1 MVTKR
6 PARYKYHT
14 QGSVLAKIFMVTK
27 QCTNLLIVSFKFC
40 SSKNPYGNKTDEVNA
55 NNQQVFCSSKNL
67 YGNKTGMQNTMPI
80 VGFCSSKN
88 LYGNKTI
95 TLFEFNLQ
103 MFCSSK
109 NPYGNKTYMHLL

>member
-1 MVTKR
+1 MVTKRKNWIIVTKISSVLAKILMVTKR

-40 SSKNPYGNKTDEVNA
+40 SSKN
-55 NNQQVFCSSKNL
+55 L

-88 LYGNKTI
+88 LYGNKTYWM
-95 TLFEFNLQ
+95 E
-103 MFCSSK
+103 
-109 NPYGNKTYMHLL
+109 

>member
-1 MVTKR
+1 MVTKRKNWIIVTKISSVLAKILMVTKR

-67 YGNKTGMQNTMPI
+67 YGNKTYWM
-80 VGFCSSKN
+80 
-88 LYGNKTI
+88 
-95 TLFEFNLQ
+95 E
-103 MFCSSK
+103 
-109 NPYGNKTYMHLL
+109 